1 MYQNE
6 KKKILDFCAHFCYS
20 LPAKLLFEFTVSIR
34 KERPGD
40 IGGGQLYR
48 PGDNL
53 LDLNENPTLSPG
65 R

>member
-1 MYQNE
+1 MNF
-6 KKKILDFCAHFCYS
+6 KTATRSDGN
-20 LPAKLLFEFTVSIR
+20 FTVSIR

>member
-1 MYQNE
+1 MVCKRLSIVHNFQST
-6 KKKILDFCAHFCYS
+6 C
-20 LPAKLLFEFTVSIR
+20 TVSIR